1 MVVYGVGDSIEKA
14 TSDHNKNLAN
24 FVMKCREKGVKLN
37 KKKLE
42 LCCTE
47 IPFMGHLITS
57 EGLKADLGKIE
68 AVIKMP
74 KPQDV
79 KDVRKLCGFVNYLA
93 KFMPRLSAVI
103 EPLRQLTHKEA
114 EWKWM
119 HEHDAAFEKIKSMV
133 TTILVLKYY
142 NPEEELTI
150 QCDASEK
157 GLGAALLQK
166 GQPVAFARR
175 ALTDTETRYAQ
186 IEKEML
192 SVVFALHKFDQYAYG
207 RRVTIEN
214 DHKPLEAIVQN
225 HSIMHP
231 NVSRVCC

>member
-1 MVVYGVGDSIEKA
+1 MVVYGVGDSIEEA
-14 TSDHNKNLAN
+14 TSDHDKNLAN
-24 FVMKCREKGVKLN
+24 FLMKCREKGVKLN
-37 KKKLE
+37 KKNLE

-57 EGLKADLGKIE
+57 ERLKADPGKIE

-133 TTILVLKYY
+133 TTTPVLKYY
-142 NPEEELTI
+142 NPEEELTSVMPAKKDW
-150 QCDASEK
+150 QQRSYRKDNQS
-157 GLGAALLQK
+157 LLQ
-166 GQPVAFARR
+166 VV
-175 ALTDTETRYAQ
+175 LLQ
-186 IEKEML
+186 IPKQDMRK
-192 SVVFALHKFDQYAYG
+192 SKRKCYQ
-207 RRVTIEN
+207 
-214 DHKPLEAIVQN
+214 
-225 HSIMHP
+225 
-231 NVSRVCC
+231 